1 MKIDVS
7 IGELVDKASILEI
20 KTEKIRDKDKLNN
33 IRFEYNLLFEALRE
47 INLDGQSPEFLEL
60 KKINLR
66 LWKIEDQIRLKELR
80 KEFDE
85 EFIQLARSVYREND
99 KRAET
104 KRAIN
109 VKFNSAIIEEKE
121 YQKYL

>member
-7 IGELVDKASILEI
+7 IGELIDKASILDI
-20 KTEKIRDKDKLNN
+20 KIEKIKDKDKLKN
-33 IRFEYNLLFEALRE
+33 IRYEYDLLLEALRK
-47 INLDGQSPEFLEL
+47 INLDAQSPEFLEL

-66 LWKIEDQIRLKELR
+66 LWNIEDKIRLKEFR
-80 KEFDE
+80 NEFDE

-99 KRAET
+99 KRAEI

-109 VKFNSAIIEEKE
+109 LKFNSAIIEEKE
-121 YQKYL
+121 YQKYI